1 MVAAPADVLDVAA
14 LLASEVQ
21 KLLTD
26 ALGVGVTV
34 RPGGLPVESA
44 GLAGLYVDGTGRH
57 TAAVWL
63 DRSLA
68 ASAGSS
74 LAMIPSDEA
83 VSAPEAGP
91 LPDNLVEQV
100 GEVLNVFGSILNAGR
115 RVKLEGAVQTP
126 PAPLPLADL
135 FGGAMDASWF
145 TIEVAGYGGGVA
157 LVVQARSGLD
167 AAA

>member
-1 MVAAPADVLDVAA
+1 
-14 LLASEVQ
+14 
-21 KLLTD
+21 
-26 ALGVGVTV
+26 
-34 RPGGLPVESA
+34 
-44 GLAGLYVDGTGRH
+44 
-57 TAAVWL
+57 
-63 DRSLA
+63 
-68 ASAGSS
+68 
-74 LAMIPSDEA
+74 MIPRDEA
-83 VSAPEAGP
+83 VSAGDAGP

-100 GEVLNVFGSILNAGR
+100 GEVLNVFGSILNPGR

-135 FGGAMDASWF
+135 FSSALDATWF